1 MPSPFPG
8 MDPYLEHPAL
18 WPGLHS
24 RLIVGLA
31 DSLGPIL
38 RPRYYVE
45 VEERVYLLAPEGARP
60 FPGRPD
66 VVVAAAPVPPPSPEA
81 IPASSGARVVEVPM
95 AEEVRERYLVVRE
108 AGTHRVVTWVEILSP
123 VNKAP
128 GEGRQI
134 YLKKREEVLRAPVH
148 LVEVDLLRA
157 GEPMPVV
164 GDGRDGHYRILVS
177 RWEQRPRALLYVFT
191 VRDPIPIFRL
201 PLLPGDEEPEVD
213 LGRLLQAVYE
223 RAAYDLR
230 VSYEEEP
237 VPPLEPPFAE
247 WAARLLEERG
257 CRRKAR
263 GP

>member
-31 DSLGPIL
+31 DELGPAL

-45 VEERVYLLAPEGARP
+45 VEERVYLLAPAGSFP
-60 FPGRPD
+60 FSARPD
-66 VVVAAAPVPPPSPEA
+66 VLIVAAPWSRPSAGPVPAPTGS
-81 IPASSGARVVEVPM
+81 ARVVELPVP
-95 AEEVRERYLVVRE
+95 EEVRERYLVVRE
-108 AGTHRVVTWVEILSP
+108 AGTHRVITWIEVLSP
-123 VNKAP
+123 ANKAP
-128 GEGRQI
+128 GEGRLA
-134 YLKKREEVLRAPVH
+134 YLKKREEVLRAQVH
-148 LVEVDLLRA
+148 RVEIDLLRA

-191 VRDPIPIFRL
+191 VRDPIPVFRL
-201 PLLPGDEEPEVD
+201 PLQAGDEEPEVD
-213 LGRLLQAVYE
+213 LGRLLQTIYD

-230 VSYEEEP
+230 VNYEEEP
-237 VPPLEPPFAE
+237 VPPLEPPFVE
-247 WAARLLEERG
+247 WANAWLRELGARRVRG
-257 CRRKAR
+257 V
-263 GP
+263 

>member
-31 DSLGPIL
+31 DDLGPIL

-45 VEERVYLLAPEGARP
+45 VEERVYLLTPEGGAHPFSARP
-60 FPGRPD
+60 DGA
-66 VVVAAAPVPPPSPEA
+66 VAAPSGLPSSPGSIP
-81 IPASSGARVVEVPM
+81 IPAGGARIVELPM
-95 AEEVRERYLVVRE
+95 PEEVRERYLVVRE
-108 AGTHRVVTWVEILSP
+108 TGTHQVVTWVEILSP
-123 VNKAP
+123 ANKAP
-128 GEGRQI
+128 GEGRRV
-134 YLKKREEVLRAPVH
+134 YLQKREEILRSRTH
-148 LVEVDLLRA
+148 LVEIDLLRA
-157 GEPMPVV
+157 GEPMPVL
-164 GDGRDGHYRILVS
+164 GDGRDGHYRILIS

-191 VRDPIPIFRL
+191 VRDPIPTFRL

-213 LGRLLQAVYE
+213 LGRLLQTIYE

-230 VSYEEEP
+230 VRYEEEP

-247 WAARLLEERG
+247 WAAALLRERG
-257 CRRKAR
+257 LRTR
-263 GP
+263 

>member
-31 DSLGPIL
+31 DALGPVL

-45 VEERVYLLAPEGARP
+45 VEERVYFLVPEGERP
-60 FPGRPD
+60 LLGRPD
-66 VVVAAAPVPPPSPEA
+66 VVIAAATPGLPPLPETLS
-81 IPASSGARVVEVPM
+81 IPRGVRVVEVPM
-95 AEEVRERYLVVRE
+95 SEEVRERYLVIRE
-108 AGTHRVVTWVEILSP
+108 AGTHQVVTWVEVLSP
-123 VNKAP
+123 ANKAP
-128 GEGRQI
+128 GEGRQV
-134 YLKKREEVLRAPVH
+134 YLRKREEVLRARVH
-148 LVEVDLLRA
+148 LVEIDLLRA

-164 GDGRDGHYRILVS
+164 GDGRDGHYRILIS

-191 VRDPIPIFRL
+191 VRDPIPVFRL

-213 LGRLLQAVYE
+213 LGRLLQTIYE

-230 VSYEEEP
+230 VNYEGEP
-237 VPPLEPPFAE
+237 IPPLDPPFAE
-247 WAARLLEERG
+247 WADRLLREKGVRSD
-257 CRRKAR
+257 
-263 GP
+263 